1 MTEILSTDS
10 RCTNRQSHVKN
21 WSGRHEIEQEFFQQK
36 GLTMK
41 ILFNIFIFYFC
52 NKLLGKVIEIS
63 FQGRDNV
70 NIRKSLCSNILQ
82 SWQKFE

>member
-1 MTEILSTDS
+1 MTEILSTGS
-10 RCTNRQSHVKN
+10 HCTNRQSLVKN
-21 WSGRHEIEQEFFQQK
+21 WPGRHEIEQEFFQQK

-52 NKLLGKVIEIS
+52 NKLLCNVIEIS

-70 NIRKSLCSNILQ
+70 NIRKSLCNNILQ
-82 SWQKFE
+82 S